1 MAEDSTHY
9 IEDLEERENASHFMV
24 TTLAIG
30 EETGEF
36 PIDPPVTTQACF
48 ETGC

>member
-1 MAEDSTHY
+1 MPDDTTHY
-9 IEDLEERENASHFMV
+9 VEDLEERENASQIVV

-30 EETGEF
+30 EETGEG
-36 PIDPPVTTQACF
+36 PITQACF